1 PGDPSQGAGD
11 VGEDPDQ
18 ELALAGRHV
27 IGRVRPRG
35 HDDGD
40 SAAGAGAVYSVGR
53 VADDGHTLEVDV
65 GADEAPRPLAGDA
78 RQAPAIDV
86 VRAERADAE
95 VLEEPRRAKLE
106 PRARLDVAGQEAH
119 DRIGARAQRG
129 DELADPG
136 HDLDRAPVAQDRL
149 ELAEIRLEAR
159 ADPRLDLLAWDPG
172 GGQNVPDA
180 ALIGLA
186 QELARVQPFAR

>member
-1 PGDPSQGAGD
+1 MASSPAVGERCEGAGD
-11 VGEDPDQ
+11 VGEVAEQ
-18 ELALAGRHV
+18 EVWRAGRQL
-27 IGRVRPRG
+27 IDRVLPRG

-40 SAAGAGAVYSVGR
+40 SAAGAGAVYIVGR
-53 VADDGHTLEVDV
+53 VADDGHTLEVEV
-65 GADEAPRPLAGDA
+65 VADEAPRPLAGDA

-129 DELADPG
+129 DELPDPG
-136 HDLDRAPVAQDRL
+136 QDLVAGPVLQDP
-149 ELAEIRLEAR
+149 LAHTNSTH
-159 ADPRLDLLAWDPG
+159 P
-172 GGQNVPDA
+172 
-180 ALIGLA
+180 
-186 QELARVQPFAR
+186 